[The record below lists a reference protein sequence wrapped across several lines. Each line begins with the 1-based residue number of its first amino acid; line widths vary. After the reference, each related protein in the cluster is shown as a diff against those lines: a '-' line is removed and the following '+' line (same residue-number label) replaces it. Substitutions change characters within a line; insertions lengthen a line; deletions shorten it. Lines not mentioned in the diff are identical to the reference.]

1 MLKRLLLGSA
11 LLTVAVL
18 AAKAQNDI
26 KIGFVTTFSGA
37 MAVVGTDMRDGFE
50 LALDHLGRKMA
61 GRNVTM
67 IYEDDGLKPEQGKQ
81 KTDKLI
87 QSDKV
92 DFLTGYMMSHILLA
106 SVKSAIDAE
115 TFLIS
120 ANAGP
125 SQIAGE
131 SCSPWFFSTSWQGD
145 QVPQAVG
152 EYMNQ
157 KGVKTAYLLAPNYA
171 AGKDVLAGVKANF
184 KGQIVGEDYTKWP
197 DQLDFSVELS
207 KVRNIKPDA
216 VFAFYPGAAGIQF
229 LTQYS
234 QSGLRG
240 QIPLYTSFIV
250 DALSLP
256 RLTDLA
262 LNVPGAQHWVIDLPN
277 DANKKFVADFKR
289 KYDRN
294 PSFYAAQAYDSA
306 MLIDSAVKAVGGDI
320 TKKDAMRDAMRDA
333 NYASVRGSYKYGNNH
348 FPIQN
353 FYLQEAVKDD
363 AGAFTLKT
371 TALALKGMRIAD
383 RMIAIEVWFG
393 SRFLPLPRR
402 NIERRF
408 TSISG
413 HAAASSRPRSGA
425 SPCSF
430 PPSTSLRAY
439 RAHLI
444 RSQVISSFEFGDLRI
459 SRSPTNSYLRS
470 KSPESP
476 GWMLAC
482 RWCVRVRA
490 FSSIV

>member
-1 MLKRLLLGSA
+1 MLEQLLLGSA
-11 LLTVAVL
+11 LLAVAAVP
-18 AAKAQNDI
+18 ASAQNEV
-26 KIGFVTTFSGA
+26 KIGFVTTFSGPT
-37 MAVVGTDMRDGFE
+37 AVVGNDMRDAFE

-67 IYEDDGLKPEQGKQ
+67 VYEDDGLKAEQGKQ

-87 QSDKV
+87 QSDRV

-106 SVKSAIDAE
+106 SIKSAIDSE
-115 TFLIS
+115 TFLVS

-131 SCSPWFFSTSWQGD
+131 FCSPWFFSASWQGD

-171 AGKDVLAGVKANF
+171 AGKDVLAGLKANF

-207 KVRNIKPDA
+207 KARAAKPDA

-234 QSGLRG
+234 QAGLRG

-256 RLTDLA
+256 RLNDLA

-277 DANKKFVADFKR
+277 EANKTFVADFRR
-289 KYDRN
+289 KYGRN

-306 MLIDSAVKAVGGDI
+306 MLIDSAVRAVGGDLS
-320 TKKDAMRDAMRDA
+320 KKAAMRDAMRKA
-333 NYASVRGSYKYGNNH
+333 NYASVRGPYKYGNNH

-363 AGAFTLKT
+363 TGTLTLKT
-371 TALALKGMRIAD
+371 TALALKDHQD
-383 RMIAIEVWFG
+383 RYHGLCNMKW
-393 SRFLPLPRR
+393 
-402 NIERRF
+402 
-408 TSISG
+408 
-413 HAAASSRPRSGA
+413 
-425 SPCSF
+425 
-430 PPSTSLRAY
+430 
-439 RAHLI
+439 
-444 RSQVISSFEFGDLRI
+444 
-459 SRSPTNSYLRS
+459 
-470 KSPESP
+470 
-476 GWMLAC
+476 
-482 RWCVRVRA
+482 
-490 FSSIV
+490 